1 MADAANTI
9 SYTFKKIRV
18 FTDPSIPDHENVI
31 SKVDWTVE
39 FTDGVNKA
47 IAGGTSNIDTSNL
60 QNFIP
65 AENVTDELLMQWCV
79 GDNIK
84 QLLEFHS
91 KELEKLAKESKLVLY
106 YGEAIQPP
114 QQIHI
119 PNQNNAGTFDIQN
132 LIANDQNQPN
142 SNEIFEAP
150 IL

>member
-1 MADAANTI
+1 MADTANTI

-79 GDNIK
+79 GNNIK
-84 QLLEFHS
+84 PLLEFHS
-91 KELEKLAKESKLVLY
+91 KELEKMAKESKLVLY
-106 YGEAIQPP
+106 YGEAIQLS
-114 QQIHI
+114 QQIDM
-119 PNQNNAGTFDIQN
+119 PNQNIAGTFDIQN
-132 LIANDQNQPN
+132 LIANNQNQPS